1 MTIDRHNYESYF
13 LLYVDN
19 ELSAAD
25 RMAVD
30 EFVRQNPDLDKE
42 LRMLKQSVL
51 QVDRVYFENK
61 DSLIKDTGF
70 EALMEKLLLYADEEL
85 QAMGTKEIEGLLLSN
100 DALAKEWEILRQ
112 TKIQPDPSIVFENKA
127 VLYRTS
133 GGRIMRFRWW
143 RAVAAAVLLGFGIW
157 WGIAMYKN
165 YMSKGEMGGTITRVK
180 EIQPKNNWNNT
191 SVQQID
197 RIIFGP
203 VKQSS
208 PEIVTHERSSM
219 NPAEIVLHHKDQAI
233 EKRIQQ
239 RTAPQKETIEVYN
252 KNDIRKTIPG
262 NLPDVLEKNNKNN
275 PNKNSVP
282 DLRSLVIEKNNT
294 VNKNDAAVVNVEKQP
309 GELIRIPENKTIEPV
324 NSYAK
329 NAVYNAAEE
338 EKNDTRVL
346 YMDEEKVKRT
356 VFGGLFRKLKR
367 VIERKTGVNTGN
379 SIKVAG
385 FEIAIK

>member
-51 QVDRVYFENK
+51 QVERVYFENK

-70 EALMEKLLLYADEEL
+70 EALREKLLLYADGEL
-85 QAMGTKEIEGLLLSN
+85 QAMGAKEIEGLLLSN
-100 DALAKEWEILRQ
+100 NALAKEWEIFQ
-112 TKIQPDPSIVFENKA
+112 QIKIQPDASIVFENKS

-133 GGRIMRFRWW
+133 GSRIIRFRWW
-143 RAVAAAVLLGFGIW
+143 RTAAAAVLLGFGIW
-157 WGIAMYKN
+157 AGLAIYKN
-165 YMSKGEMGGTITRVK
+165 YRTNQKSGETITKLNDIQPRTEKNVPRETLATNGGHMKPDEK
-180 EIQPKNNWNNT
+180 EIKKK
-191 SVQQID
+191 D
-197 RIIFGP
+197 R
-203 VKQSS
+203 
-208 PEIVTHERSSM
+208 
-219 NPAEIVLHHKDQAI
+219 AI
-233 EKRIQQ
+233 EKRVLQK
-239 RTAPQKETIEVYN
+239 TARENETIAVYN
-252 KNDIRKTIPG
+252 KNENRKTIPG

-282 DLRSLVIEKNNT
+282 DLRSLVIEKNNE
-294 VNKNDAAVVNVEKQP
+294 VIKNDVAVVNVEKQL

-338 EKNDTRVL
+338 EKNHTRVL